1 MTTLYEA
8 YLKGTTHYDYDTR
21 IDEYNWKLIFL
32 TNFGFYFIF
41 HAALRKYLPE
51 PGPRKVYEERKKMH
65 EYHTYYFNYTSLF
78 HALFGCIMGK
88 SYKFEFQPHPTKP
101 WICCVLQAIDV
112 IISTYIW
119 QH

>member
-8 YLKGTTHYDYDTR
+8 YLKGNTHYDYDSR
-21 IDEYNWKLIFL
+21 IDDYNWKLIFL
-32 TNFGFYFIF
+32 ANFWFYFIF
-41 HAALRKYLPE
+41 HATLRKYLPE

-88 SYKFEFQPHPTKP
+88 FYQKSSFSL
-101 WICCVLQAIDV
+101 ILGNNGLDVCCMQ
-112 IISTYIW
+112 ST
-119 QH
+119 